1 MPDLPDGIDITN
13 ADNKMPDFPELIGVL
28 MREDLIIFPLMI
40 AQLQIRE
47 AATTRLIDEALS
59 THRMIGV
66 LSSPT
71 PEGDEPVFPQL
82 PRIGSAA
89 VIHKM
94 LKLPDGTVN
103 ILIQGISR
111 INFLEF
117 TQTTPHIIARVE
129 RLESETDES
138 VETQAL
144 AHNVA
149 DLFQRLIGLVPHFP
163 DEWKGVVQSM
173 SRNADHL
180 ADFVAS
186 NMNTTNESRQKLLE
200 TLSVKDRLSDLTM
213 LLNNELQVVE
223 LSNKIQGQV
232 QSEMSKNQ
240 REFFLRKQMDTIRQ
254 ELGED
259 DEQAVE
265 INELRKRLDEANLP
279 QQAKEAAERELDRL
293 RRMPPAAAEHTVART
308 YLDWLLSF
316 PWSVSTQDNLDI
328 HAARKILE
336 ADHYGLAKIKDR
348 ILEYLAVRKL
358 KADMK
363 GPIICFVGPPGVG
376 KTSLGQS
383 IAHALGRKFVR
394 LSLGGIR
401 DEAEI
406 RGHRRTYIGA
416 LPGRIVQGLRRAGSN
431 NPVFM
436 LDEVDKI
443 GQDFRGDPSS
453 ALLEVLDPEQNAA
466 FSDHYLE
473 VDVDLSKVMFVT
485 TANQLS
491 PIPPPL
497 RDRMEILELPGY
509 TEEEKVQI
517 AKRHLIPRQRDAHG
531 LTAEQIP
538 FNLPAFRTIISG
550 YTREAGV
557 RNLEREMAHIC
568 RKVARKIAEGEG
580 GPFPIGPKEVSAYL
594 GTARF
599 DAETAERMLDIG
611 VVTGLA
617 ATTVGGDIIFVEATK
632 MSGSGKLIL
641 TGQLGDVMRESAQ
654 AALSYIQS
662 QQKKYHLEKVD
673 FSKTDI
679 HIHVPAGAT
688 PKEGPSAG
696 VTLITALVSLL
707 TERRTHSDVAMTG
720 EITLRGK
727 VMPIGGVKEKTLAA
741 QRAGIRTVI
750 LPSRNKR
757 DLEDIPETVR
767 NKVTFVFAD
776 HVDDVL
782 KVALEPAKK
791 GKAAEKAE
799 KDA

>member
-1 MPDLPDGIDITN
+1 
-13 ADNKMPDFPELIGVL
+13 
-28 MREDLIIFPLMI
+28 
-40 AQLQIRE
+40 
-47 AATTRLIDEALS
+47 
-59 THRMIGV
+59 
-66 LSSPT
+66 
-71 PEGDEPVFPQL
+71 
-82 PRIGSAA
+82 
-89 VIHKM
+89 
-94 LKLPDGTVN
+94 
-103 ILIQGISR
+103 
-111 INFLEF
+111 
-117 TQTTPHIIARVE
+117 
-129 RLESETDES
+129 
-138 VETQAL
+138 
-144 AHNVA
+144 
-149 DLFQRLIGLVPHFP
+149 
-163 DEWKGVVQSM
+163 
-173 SRNADHL
+173 
-180 ADFVAS
+180 
-186 NMNTTNESRQKLLE
+186 
-200 TLSVKDRLSDLTM
+200 
-213 LLNNELQVVE
+213 
-223 LSNKIQGQV
+223 
-232 QSEMSKNQ
+232 
-240 REFFLRKQMDTIRQ
+240 
-254 ELGED
+254 
-259 DEQAVE
+259 
-265 INELRKRLDEANLP
+265 
-279 QQAKEAAERELDRL
+279 
-293 RRMPPAAAEHTVART
+293 
-308 YLDWLLSF
+308 
-316 PWSVSTQDNLDI
+316 
-328 HAARKILE
+328 
-336 ADHYGLAKIKDR
+336 
-348 ILEYLAVRKL
+348 
-358 KADMK
+358 
-363 GPIICFVGPPGVG
+363 
-376 KTSLGQS
+376 
-383 IAHALGRKFVR
+383 
-394 LSLGGIR
+394 
-401 DEAEI
+401 
-406 RGHRRTYIGA
+406 
-416 LPGRIVQGLRRAGSN
+416 
-431 NPVFM
+431 
-436 LDEVDKI
+436 
-443 GQDFRGDPSS
+443 
-453 ALLEVLDPEQNAA
+453 
-466 FSDHYLE
+466 
-473 VDVDLSKVMFVT
+473 MFVT